1 MRLQQP
7 RGSYNQVSEIERNR
21 SIEAADRDNHKRG
34 QDVEIGEGRLFL
46 TDDATNVRYEIY
58 MTSGTLSVR
67 TV

>member
-7 RGSYNQVSEIERNR
+7 RGAYSPVNENERNR
-21 SIEAADRDNHKRG
+21 SLEAADRENHKRG
-34 QDVEIGEGRLFL
+34 QDIEVGEGRLFL
-46 TDDATNVRYEIY
+46 TDDTTNVRYEVY

>member
-7 RGSYNQVSEIERNR
+7 RGAYSPASEIERNR
-21 SIEAADRDNHKRG
+21 SIEAADAQNHKRG

-46 TDDATNVRYEIY
+46 TDDVTNVRYEIY

>member
-46 TDDATNVRYEIY
+46 TDDATNVRYEVY

>member
-1 MRLQQP
+1 MRLQNP
-7 RGSYNQVSEIERNR
+7 RGTYNPVSEAERNR
-21 SIEAADRDNHKRG
+21 SIEAADRNNHKRG

-46 TDDATNVRYEIY
+46 TDDATNVRYEVY